1 MFKPCAIVADAD
13 LPTREL
19 LVELLNEE
27 GWTVYS
33 FEAAPDLNA
42 IAQLSP
48 ELAILDLHPAYFED
62 VLRLVDQLQSS
73 PAISNPAIML
83 SCTNPA
89 IVAWLDRR
97 HSQQHRAALL
107 KPFDLDTFH
116 SSLQRLVQNLC

>member
-1 MFKPCAIVADAD
+1 VLLIKKRRGFWTLPKGHIKPGEPVASA
-13 LPTREL
+13 
-19 LVELLNEE
+19 
-27 GWTVYS
+27 
-33 FEAAPDLNA
+33 
-42 IAQLSP
+42 LSP